1 MRPRTL
7 VIFVIAAAVIV
18 IAALMFHTDSGHSM
32 RHWLASMHGR

>member
-1 MRPRTL
+1 MRLRTL

-18 IAALMFHTDSGHSM
+18 VAALAFHTDAGHSI